1 MNTRCM
7 YRRKSVRHAGTAG
20 FTLFAVLLA
29 VAFMAG
35 LVATYGRHVVV
46 AGRGG
51 MASPALLDSREACS
65 SGLAIARQAIVS
77 GSGTTAGA
85 MPIGPGGDLETVFSV
100 VSTPSGHQLVSVESL
115 GGDGLG
121 ARRKAELALRQ
132 SPNSVP
138 SGPGSLPT
146 LSASTVQAVLY
157 DGTLS
162 RIPITTS
169 QRMEH
174 VEITGLLVVSP
185 GVELQLADVVLHGA
199 VISSSVLEQT
209 VYGNF
214 NADTAPRLLVDG
226 NLRIDPLS
234 ALPGVAILM
243 PEGSVTSSGV
253 DARMQIH
260 GDVVAHVVS
269 LQHKGVLSGH
279 VLGMQVTL
287 ADPALLDR
295 LGFDRK
301 PPEWSPALNLG
312 GASETVYLATVPPT
326 LVLGSLSRI
335 VNYWEY

>member
-1 MNTRCM
+1 MNSRNRLQATGG
-7 YRRKSVRHAGTAG
+7 RRAGTSG

-51 MASPALLDSREACS
+51 MASPALTDSREACS
-65 SGLAIARQAIVS
+65 SGLSIARQSIVS
-77 GSGTTAGA
+77 GGGATAGTIPA
-85 MPIGPGGDLETVFSV
+85 GDVATTYSV
-100 VSTPSGHQLVSVESL
+100 VSKPNGHQLVSVESM

-121 ARRKAELALRQ
+121 ARRQAELAIRQ

-157 DGTLS
+157 DGTLA

-199 VISSSVLEQT
+199 VISSSVLAQT
-209 VYGNF
+209 VYGNYD
-214 NADTAPRLLVDG
+214 AATAPRLLVDG
-226 NLRIDPLS
+226 NLRIDPVS

-243 PEGSVTSSGV
+243 PEGAVTSSGV

-269 LQHKGVLSGH
+269 LQHKGVLDGH

-326 LVLGSLSRI
+326 ASLGSLSGI
-335 VNYWEY
+335 INYWKD